1 MATIN
6 YSGGDGPTV
15 FHCSDGVGRT
25 GTMIALFRLVEH
37 HDDDD
42 TADIDVY
49 RTVFRLRECRPL
61 MVRSNCHRDVV
72 VICLFFRYR
81 ARVSTNSCTIAWRH
95 MRRRERMQRGEM
107 NMCNCLR
114 KSQS

>member
-61 MVRSNCHRDVV
+61 MVRSNCHRDVL
-72 VICLFFRYR
+72 VICLFFQ
-81 ARVSTNSCTIAWRH
+81 VS
-95 MRRRERMQRGEM
+95 G
-107 NMCNCLR
+107 
-114 KSQS
+114 KSQYKFLHDCMAAYAKERKDAKRRDEHV